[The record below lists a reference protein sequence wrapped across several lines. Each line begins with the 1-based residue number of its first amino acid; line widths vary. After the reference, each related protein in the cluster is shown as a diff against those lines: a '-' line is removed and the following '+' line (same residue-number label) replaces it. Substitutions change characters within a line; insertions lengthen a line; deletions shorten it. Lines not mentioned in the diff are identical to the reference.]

1 MVLSET
7 SLPLKIYGNV
17 KYSSDALGTGI
28 FKQGCL
34 ILQLNSRGKYVLV
47 VQPNLGL
54 RGEMKLEQ
62 MALNKSYP
70 RRDGRKKLV
79 VHFNEGG
86 RKVRTAVLEEGDPSE
101 VDHFRDCLAEAQKLE
116 GSKVATPAGRIVSQ
130 RAGPPIAAQTQA
142 TPRSTPVLNE
152 LTPSK
157 KRPRDQEN
165 QTPNKSLRQAG
176 NIRTPVKHPGQTTPA
191 KGEQTP
197 IRVPTPRPDSKHP
210 TPSRDSSLS
219 RFRREHGTTTD
230 DTAAPRTEAK
240 LRDNTKQNDRTPRK
254 GNSEFL
260 ESAKKKFEAGDEKKR
275 SSAFSLS
282 TSFYSNPSP
291 RNYTIPKR
299 PGLLPAPVPRRP
311 RLAENY
317 TGWSDKNKG
326 LVKSQTHPSLQGFS
340 NLGNTCYMNA
350 ILQALRGMETFSSDL
365 RNRDVIR
372 TMDDKTLYR
381 NIAVLFQY
389 CNKPTEKQEVGRKQ
403 EYLKNVKTA
412 VSSSAHRFSG
422 YLQHDAHEFLSQC
435 LDQLREDIRKVRTA
449 RAKDSQDDKESL
461 SDSSDDQGLPCPVSQ
476 NFQFEVIHTIRCKNC
491 NDVVTKQEKFHDLS
505 LTLPRKRKDTSPRSL
520 QDLLDQFFLA
530 EDIEYKC
537 GQCGSQESTVSHQF
551 TKLPRVLILHLK
563 RYNYNHAMSENMKM
577 EQPVFLPLYL
587 TLQSHCTE
595 ETSPCLPPTIHR
607 SVHLQT
613 ERRTDTAG
621 DHRNGGTS
629 ANRPYNFKPASK
641 QERGMES
648 SADRNQ
654 GSRNVKTESEDRSQG
669 NRNNKAESHLVPE
682 DPEEIEMQRALL
694 LSRELAAAERHRHNS
709 SFTLDNVSEEEQM
722 RRALENSMVDVASE
736 EAPKQQDLTIM
747 SPCVLTPLNK
757 TNNQKPDLDK
767 SKPSSQK
774 PPPEAKLFSI
784 VGEKN
789 VNGTSGENAS
799 DMLDFIEGNESETF
813 EIQYM
818 EEPQTVG
825 LCGGNDNPRY
835 ASPEQV
841 KRRHHSEG
849 GTTKLGLSNSSKKK
863 RLSSP
868 GSVRAPL
875 ARSKGQRT
883 LGKWL
888 KRNCFTVG
896 SGAKESC
903 KEVLKDQSNSGGGG
917 KKRKEEKSTPS
928 EEEITDSSQDDEMR
942 SSTQLTEV
950 RRRMVE
956 KIVSEEESAISSQ
969 DDEMNSSTQLKEVR
983 RRMVEKIVSEE
994 ESAISSQ
1001 DDEMDSSTQLK
1012 EVRRRMV
1019 EKIVSEEESAISSQD
1034 DENHS
1039 STHEMVQRRKEEKSI
1054 LVDDSSEEPQSS
1066 TDMEDIAISS
1076 ELETTSESE
1085 TPQGRTPFPQ
1095 KTAKE
1100 TVKSSEDE
1108 SESEQDDCQE
1118 VATQKKEPKKSC
1130 SVTVRDGT
1138 VADIV
1143 SADEVV
1149 AEFHRDLAE
1158 HSSEEKTESEATNAE
1173 AVSSQRRASGG
1184 DDNAADPNNNQD
1196 LNNNSEAD
1204 VESES
1209 DKENQQPDEEVVSQ
1223 GSVPAVT
1230 LPDWVTEHAQ
1240 QGDQSYRQKED
1251 EDFRRAMEESLAMQR
1266 QQEEKEEEEL
1276 RKAKELSLQEFE
1288 NDQFDMSLY
1297 EDMKDEEA
1305 LVEITRSVEE
1315 AEAMKKNAETGDL
1328 PYSFRLVSVVNHIG
1342 KKSSSG
1348 HYISDVYDMQKQT
1361 WLKWDDA
1368 QVDKTTE
1375 KFVRENRQTSGYIFF
1390 YMNKD
1395 CFDDVMAQTQH

>member
-130 RAGPPIAAQTQA
+130 RAGPPITAQTQ
-142 TPRSTPVLNE
+142 V
-152 LTPSK
+152 TPSK

-176 NIRTPVKHPGQTTPA
+176 NIRTPVKHPGQVTPA

-197 IRVPTPRPDSKHP
+197 IRVPTPRPDSKHT

-219 RFRREHGTTTD
+219 RFRREHGGGQSE
-230 DTAAPRTEAK
+230 DTATPRTEAK

-260 ESAKKKFEAGDEKKR
+260 ESAKKKFEAGDEKRK

-317 TGWSDKNKG
+317 SGWSDKNKG

-389 CNKPTEKQEVGRKQ
+389 CNKPTEKQEAGRKQ

-435 LDQLREDIRKVRTA
+435 LDQLREDIKKVRTA

-629 ANRPYNFKPASK
+629 ANRPYSFKPASK

-654 GSRNVKTESEDRSQG
+654 GNRNIKTESEDRSQG
-669 NRNNKAESHLVPE
+669 NSNSKSESHLVPE

-709 SFTLDNVSEEEQM
+709 SFSLDNVSEEEQM

-736 EAPKQQDLTIM
+736 EAPKPQDLTIM

-767 SKPSSQK
+767 SKPSSLK

-903 KEVLKDQSNSGGGG
+903 KEILKDQSNSGGSGG
-917 KKRKEEKSTPS
+917 KRRKEEKNMP
-928 EEEITDSSQDDEMR
+928 EEEITDSSQDDEMH

-950 RRRMVE
+950 RRR
-956 KIVSEEESAISSQ
+956 KEEEEIAVSSQ
-969 DDEMNSSTQLKEVR
+969 DDET
-983 RRMVEKIVSEE
+983 
-994 ESAISSQ
+994 
-1001 DDEMDSSTQLK
+1001 DSSTQLK
-1012 EVRRRMV
+1012 EVKRRKE
-1019 EKIVSEEESAISSQD
+1019 EKIMSEEEITISSQD
-1034 DENHS
+1034 DEANS
-1039 STHEMVQRRKEEKSI
+1039 STQLEKIQRTKEEKSI
-1054 LVDDSSEEPQSS
+1054 PVEDSSEEPQSS
-1066 TDMEDIAISS
+1066 TDLEDIAISS
-1076 ELETTSESE
+1076 ELETTSESDA
-1085 TPQGRTPFPQ
+1085 FPQ
-1095 KTAKE
+1095 KTVKE
-1100 TVKSSEDE
+1100 PVKSSEDE

-1118 VATQKKEPKKSC
+1118 VATQKKDPKKSC
-1130 SVTVRDGT
+1130 TVTVRNGHAT
-1138 VADIV
+1138 DIV

-1158 HSSEEKTESEATNAE
+1158 DSSEEKPESEATNAE
-1173 AVSSQRRASGG
+1173 AVSLQRQASSSG
-1184 DDNAADPNNNQD
+1184 DNAADPNNNQD

-1209 DKENQQPDEEVVSQ
+1209 DKENQQPEEEVVGQ

-1297 EDMKDEEA
+1297 EDMEDEEA